1 MAPTFT
7 IALGDPLELCRSVG
21 KIPPYVDSLAE
32 SNRALKKENKAL
44 RARIRE
50 LEKALNANKD

>member
-1 MAPTFT
+1 M
-7 IALGDPLELCRSVG
+7 ELCRSVG

-50 LEKALNANKD
+50 LEKALNANTDY